1 MNGFREISIFLTG
14 GGGTE
19 RERERERER
28 ESDGVF

>member
-19 RERERERER
+19 RERERERE
-28 ESDGVF
+28 SDGVF